1 MRLRSRIA
9 QSCEREPNVDAG
21 GATREGRRL
30 CFSWVRGNGT
40 TISIPIS
47 RGVPMAAGS
56 RRTTTPAPPAPT
68 VRDRVRET
76 GGAPGRSGMTATSG
90 GPRASSAMRR
100 GNWRLRWAG
109 SIGWRG
115 RTGRRR
121 RVMPGCSGPGTPPT
135 IWTTG
140 ASTTVT
146 SAPGFRRRQPLG
158 CSEGDP
164 IGRLVDQCVVIDQEL
179 LKRAVSAGILYNK
192 KGTKGKPAA
201 DRKPRR
207 DPAIWDAI
215 LGAGE
220 WGKRKLNDSDEGKR
234 RFHKIKQK
242 YPGAKATDVYGVNPD
257 TGDVY
262 DPNGEWIG
270 NLEEDLTK

>member
-1 MRLRSRIA
+1 
-9 QSCEREPNVDAG
+9 
-21 GATREGRRL
+21 
-30 CFSWVRGNGT
+30 
-40 TISIPIS
+40 
-47 RGVPMAAGS
+47 
-56 RRTTTPAPPAPT
+56 
-68 VRDRVRET
+68 
-76 GGAPGRSGMTATSG
+76 
-90 GPRASSAMRR
+90 
-100 GNWRLRWAG
+100 
-109 SIGWRG
+109 
-115 RTGRRR
+115 
-121 RVMPGCSGPGTPPT
+121 
-135 IWTTG
+135 
-140 ASTTVT
+140 
-146 SAPGFRRRQPLG
+146 
-158 CSEGDP
+158 
-164 IGRLVDQCVVIDQEL
+164 VIDQEL